1 MQSSSQEVFSDQTF
15 NWIEIVRFLIDARV
29 WISVI
34 VVACLCTAA
43 LYLSLRPAL
52 YEASTI
58 IQVAMVDGKPVE
70 EVAVLNEKIKL
81 PLYFSNS
88 TLQTCARDGQSP
100 ATGALAQ
107 VLKSQAIKNTP
118 FLNLS
123 VKMAAPEQAKAC
135 LTSMLTDIQTQQAV
149 LAEPLVQKQATLLNA
164 LKSKLAVA
172 EEISNILTSQGMR
185 IEISNNKFAAAAMLL
200 ANATSKDKE
209 IKKLNDEMMA
219 LEIAMSPAKTSPASL
234 AAPIYTPLTPAGV
247 QPWLV
252 LLLAAVVGLF
262 LGILTA
268 WIRMTWPRLMGQLR
282 SPG

>member
-1 MQSSSQEVFSDQTF
+1 MQSSSQEVISDQTF
-15 NWIEIVRFLIDARV
+15 SWIAIVRFLICARV
-29 WISVI
+29 WIA
-34 VVACLCTAA
+34 VVVAACLCIAA
-43 LYLSLRPAL
+43 LYLLFRPAL
-52 YEASTI
+52 YEASSI
-58 IQVAMVDGKPVE
+58 IQVARVDGEPVE

-81 PLYFSNS
+81 PLYFSNG
-88 TLQTCARDGQSP
+88 TRQTCASDGPAP
-100 ATGALAQ
+100 ATNALAGM
-107 VLKSQAIKNTP
+107 LKTQAITNTP

-123 VKMAAPEQAKAC
+123 VKMGSPEQAKAC
-135 LTSMLTDIQTQQAV
+135 LSSMLTDIQTQQAV

-172 EEISNILTSQGMR
+172 EEISNILTSQGMQNQ
-185 IEISNNKFAAAAMLL
+185 IGNNQFAAAAMLL
-200 ANATSKDKE
+200 ANATSQDKE
-209 IKKLNDEMMA
+209 IKKLNDEIMV
-219 LEIAMSPAKTSPASL
+219 LEIAMSPAQTSPASL